1 MVIVNRIVNIL
12 ILLAAIAAAVFSY
25 MLFSKREKLLDGW
38 KQMATAIQTTAKTID
53 DGGASGTTA
62 AKDLPADKMLHE
74 NYEQLNQVLPKLN
87 KNAKDLVL
95 QRNDLAASM
104 SDLAGVLKA
113 SGVTDAGLRNIGSYK
128 DQQRILLNQARSFRS
143 ISDSVSSEYSNTGR
157 IFGASTSAGQ
167 LRNSATY
174 RTAVKQINDKAR
186 DAVARR
192 NNYQRYLVSFSKAA
206 RVSSPSFV
214 GSSYTGSLEKV
225 RNQIAGKLAELDR
238 VNAQLKREQGIT
250 RSLRSQ
256 LAARDNTIRARNAV
270 IKKRETHIKFLENVL
285 SMDGTRTL
293 PPKLLTPADRE
304 CYSFVRGKIQY
315 VDRDYG
321 FITVNIGK
329 NYMFAQQYG
338 VKKNI
343 VHFPLKQGS
352 VLTVIRRVDGKNP
365 QVIGK
370 VKVTKVEADSSVCN
384 LLDGKP
390 ELYRAGDEV
399 IFSEEDIPGVSSG
412 RKK

>member
-206 RVSSPSFV
+206 RVSTPSFV

-256 LAARDNTIRARNAV
+256 LAARDNTIRARNTV

-293 PPKLLTPADRE
+293 PPKLLTSADRE

-370 VKVTKVEADSSVCN
+370 VKVTKVEAESSVCN